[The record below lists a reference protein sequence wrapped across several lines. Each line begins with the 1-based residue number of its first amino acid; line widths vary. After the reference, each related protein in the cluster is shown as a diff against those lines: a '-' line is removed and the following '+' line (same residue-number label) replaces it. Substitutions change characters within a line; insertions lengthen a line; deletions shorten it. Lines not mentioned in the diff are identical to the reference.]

1 MAVPAMAHRSLCRN
15 NVMRSSTSDRRCSYV
30 VVHED
35 AASPDALRSFAAHLS
50 TLSVAGCEVIVVD
63 DTPSFDRNR
72 RLFRW
77 VGRHVAALPRHRSL
91 RGTVD
96 PLRAALDLGSCE
108 KIVVGNARVRHDAA
122 TIAAICSLLDVH
134 EVVEP
139 QDYCDPLPW
148 WGGIDAGRMLVHRGI
163 EPLPDHGATFGFRRS
178 AARGLHRLDALDDGG
193 DAVRR
198 LQSQG
203 AAVHSGGWLFV
214 RCEPPTVTAWLRERA
229 RHADDDFALPL
240 KTAFFFALLPI
251 AVLLVA
257 FGGASLAGGY
267 AGALVIGSLALAL
280 RGRLGAAEVFPLR
293 AAFFAPLWIVERS
306 VSVYWALLRKLSGV
320 TVERPLL
327 AEGRAGVPPA
337 GEAASRRR
345 PG

>member
-1 MAVPAMAHRSLCRN
+1 MAHQSLGRN
-15 NVMRSSTSDRRCSYV
+15 NVMRSDRHCSYV

-35 AASPDALRSFAAHLS
+35 AASPDELRSLAAHLS

-72 RLFRW
+72 RVFRW

-96 PLRAALDLGSCE
+96 SLRAALDLASCE
-108 KIVVGNARVRHDAA
+108 KIVVGNARVRHDAD
-122 TIAAICSLLDVH
+122 TIAAMCALLDVH

-163 EPLPDHGATFGFRRS
+163 EPLPDHGATFGFRRD
-178 AARGLHRLDALDDGG
+178 AIRGPHGLDALDDGVD

-203 AAVHSGGWLFV
+203 AAAHSAAGLFV
-214 RCEPPTVTAWLRERA
+214 RCEPPTVTSWLRERA

-240 KTAFFFALLPI
+240 KTAFFFALLPL

-257 FGGASLAGGY
+257 LGGPSLAGGY
-267 AGALVIGSLALAL
+267 AGALVLGSLALAL
-280 RGRLGAAEVFPLR
+280 RGRVGAAAVFPLR
-293 AAFFAPLWIVERS
+293 AALFAPLWVLERS

-320 TVERPLL
+320 TVERPIL
-327 AEGRAGVPPA
+327 AEAPPGMRTSFRGVT
-337 GEAASRRR
+337 SKRR
-345 PG
+345 

>member
-1 MAVPAMAHRSLCRN
+1 
-15 NVMRSSTSDRRCSYV
+15 MRRPNSDRCCSYV

-35 AASPDALRSFAAHLS
+35 DASPDALRSFAAHLS

-72 RLFRW
+72 RVFRW
-77 VGRHVAALPRHRSL
+77 VGRHVAALPRHRGL

-96 PLRAALDLGSCE
+96 PVRAALDLGSCE

-122 TIAAICSLLDVH
+122 TIAAMCALLDVH

-139 QDYCDPLPW
+139 QDYYDPLPW
-148 WGGIDAGRMLVHRGI
+148 WGGIDAGRMLDHRGI
-163 EPLPDHGATFGFRRS
+163 EPMPDHGTTFGFRRS
-178 AARGLHRLDALDDGG
+178 ATRGLHGLDALDDGG
-193 DAVRR
+193 DDAVRR

-203 AAVHSGGWLFV
+203 ATVYSAGGLFV
-214 RCEPPTVTAWLRERA
+214 RCEPPTVTAWLHERA

-251 AVLLVA
+251 AVLLGA

-280 RGRLGAAEVFPLR
+280 RGRAGAAEVFPLR
-293 AAFFAPLWIVERS
+293 AAFFAPLWILERS

-320 TVERPLL
+320 TVERPIL
-327 AEGRAGVPPA
+327 AEAPPGMRNSFRGVT
-337 GEAASRRR
+337 SKRR
-345 PG
+345 

>member
-1 MAVPAMAHRSLCRN
+1 M
-15 NVMRSSTSDRRCSYV
+15 

-72 RLFRW
+72 RVFRW

-96 PLRAALDLGSCE
+96 PMRAALDLGSCE

-122 TIAAICSLLDVH
+122 TIAAMCALLDVH
-134 EVVEP
+134 DVVEP

-178 AARGLHRLDALDDGG
+178 ATRGLHALDALDDGG
-193 DAVRR
+193 DDAVRR

-203 AAVHSGGWLFV
+203 AVVHSAGGLFV
-214 RCEPPTVTAWLRERA
+214 RCEPPTVTSWLRERA

-280 RGRLGAAEVFPLR
+280 RGRVGAAEVFPLR
-293 AAFFAPLWIVERS
+293 AAFFAPLWILERS

-320 TVERPLL
+320 TVERPIL
-327 AEGRAGVPPA
+327 AEAPPGMRTSFRGVT
-337 GEAASRRR
+337 SKRR
-345 PG
+345 

>member
-1 MAVPAMAHRSLCRN
+1 MAHHSLGPN
-15 NVMRSSTSDRRCSYV
+15 NVMKSDRHCSYV

-35 AASPDALRSFAAHLS
+35 AAPLDELRSLAAHLS

-72 RLFRW
+72 RVFRW

-96 PLRAALDLGSCE
+96 SLRAALDLASCE
-108 KIVVGNARVRHDAA
+108 KVVVGNARVRHDAA
-122 TIAAICSLLDVH
+122 TIAAMCTLLDVH
-134 EVVEP
+134 EIVGP
-139 QDYCDPLPW
+139 QDYYDPLPW

-163 EPLPDHGATFGFRRS
+163 EPLPDHGATFGFRR
-178 AARGLHRLDALDDGG
+178 AAIRGLHGLDLLDDGG
-193 DAVRR
+193 DDAVRR

-203 AAVHSGGWLFV
+203 AVVHSAAGLFV
-214 RCEPPTVTAWLRERA
+214 RCEPPTVTSWLRERA

-280 RGRLGAAEVFPLR
+280 RGRVGAAEVFPLR
-293 AAFFAPLWIVERS
+293 AALFAPLWVLERS
-306 VSVYWALLRKLSGV
+306 LSVYWALLRKLGGV
-320 TVERPLL
+320 TVERPIL
-327 AEGRAGVPPA
+327 AEAPPGMRTSLRGVT
-337 GEAASRRR
+337 SKRR
-345 PG
+345 